1 MDVNQGDLYWVAL
14 ASPDVVEA
22 GIAHPHVVIRT
33 TCSTTAASQTVVD
46 VRPLRQPQ
54 TRHPAR
60 QHFLDP
66 GEADLPRQSIVQ
78 VSQVSTVNKAD
89 LGSPIGSRIGALSRE
104 RVQQILAGM
113 RLLQRMADQ

>member
-1 MDVNQGDLYWVAL
+1 MLNHSRL
-14 ASPDVVEA
+14 
-22 GIAHPHVVIRT
+22 
-33 TCSTTAASQTVVD
+33 QTVV
-46 VRPLRQPQ
+46 VCALSANLKRAILPGNI
-54 TRHPAR
+54 
-60 QHFLDP
+60 FLDP
-66 GEADLPRQSIVQ
+66 GEADLPRQSIVK